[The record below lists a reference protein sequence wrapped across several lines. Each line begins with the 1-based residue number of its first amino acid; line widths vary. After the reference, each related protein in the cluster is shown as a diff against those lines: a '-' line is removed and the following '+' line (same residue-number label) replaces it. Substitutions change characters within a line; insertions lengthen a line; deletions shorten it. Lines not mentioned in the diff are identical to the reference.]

1 MSREYITDHG
11 CCSVGE
17 LPQLAAGF
25 ETEQTAAYAVWT
37 DRFSCTRHFSGEDP
51 AHLQELRIF
60 DENRELRAR
69 RQGDHFLW
77 RLIDDNA
84 FREALAGEPDAFL
97 ADFGNRT
104 YTEKQ
109 YLDVD
114 TDKSSGTDYVTTGGG
129 HYTLPEEGLKYLVLR
144 NYLDY
149 DENGILQAADFRLVR
164 FEEEV

>member
-11 CCSVGE
+11 SCSVSE

-37 DRFSCTRHFSGEDP
+37 DRFSCTKQFSGEDA

-69 RQGDHFLW
+69 RQGDRFLW
-77 RLIDDNA
+77 RVIDDDA
-84 FREALAGEPDAFL
+84 FRAALSGEPDAFL
-97 ADFGNRT
+97 KEFDNRA
-104 YTEKQ
+104 YTETQ
-109 YLDVD
+109 FLDVD
-114 TDKSSGTDYVTTGGG
+114 KSVGTDYVTTGGG
-129 HYTLPEEGLKYLVLR
+129 HYTLPEEGLRYLVLR

-149 DENGILQAADFRLVR
+149 DEDGILQAADFRLVR
-164 FEEEV
+164 FEKEV